1 MNRKRVNE
9 SEGERDARSAFFGE
23 CVYLDAQK
31 HPRRALQRHSLLLD
45 QREGKM
51 KRRSFCKVG
60 KEGCKAEIERAEDDG
75 AGVSNQEL

>member
-1 MNRKRVNE
+1 MRARE
-9 SEGERDARSAFFGE
+9 RERDARSAFFGE

-51 KRRSFCKVG
+51 KRRSFRKVG